1 MKNAR
6 FWTWI
11 NDGWVKLTLRPGST
25 LWWSHYTSHDEGW
38 SSETVEWF
46 LGDDVVTRTTE
57 TDGSDCDGRLSRSY
71 VDECGIGELASVPA
85 MKQCEYSEEHW
96 DGWEIDPT
104 RPMRPD
110 WQKVRSGQRDYA
122 AEAAGY

>member
-11 NDGWVKLTLRPGST
+11 NDGWVKLTLRPGESLQWFT
-25 LWWSHYTSHDEGW
+25 WNTHNEGW
-38 SSETVEWF
+38 SSECVEWS
-46 LGDDVVTRTTE
+46 LEDDVVTRTTE

-71 VDECGIGELASVPA
+71 IDECGIGELASVPA
-85 MKQCEYSEEHW
+85 MIQCEFDEEW
-96 DGWEIDPT
+96 DGWKIDLSQPK
-104 RPMRPD
+104 RPD